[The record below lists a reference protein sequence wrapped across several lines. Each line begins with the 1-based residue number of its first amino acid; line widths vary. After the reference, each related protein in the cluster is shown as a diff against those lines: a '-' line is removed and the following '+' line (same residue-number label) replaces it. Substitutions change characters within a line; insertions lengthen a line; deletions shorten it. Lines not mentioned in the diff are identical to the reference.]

1 MANRSIH
8 NRIAKTLLPFVPM
21 DKIDDTNRVTDE
33 PVKWLGP
40 SHRVTRHDLNPVKMD
55 SMLVNR
61 GDWQREMVRQV
72 HIAVD
77 KTQAGKTIEKV
88 MEIYD
93 NLGYI
98 AGNRG
103 SRKHRK

>member
-1 MANRSIH
+1 MANRNIH
-8 NRIAKTLLPFVPM
+8 NKIAKTFLPFVSM
-21 DKIDDTNRVTDE
+21 KKINDTNRMIDE

-40 SHRVTRHDLNPVKMD
+40 SHRVTRHDRNPLKLD
-55 SMLVNR
+55 SLLVTG
-61 GDWQREMVRQV
+61 GDWQRELVRQI

-77 KTQAGKTIEKV
+77 KTEAGKALEKV

-93 NLGYI
+93 NLGYF
-98 AGNRG
+98 AGSRG